1 MKHTYKIA
9 GMTCNNCKASVEK
22 YLSKIDHV
30 SEVSVNLEKGE
41 AEVKMNKHIS
51 TDILQKALPEK
62 YTLSEKKEKNVF
74 ASSSMSA
81 MPMEEEKSKLQQL
94 KPLLLIIFYIATA
107 SVLLHYKNWTWS
119 AFMLDFMGLFYIVFS
134 FFKMLDLKGF
144 PESFRMYDPL
154 AKRVPFYGKVY
165 PFIETALGLMFLLR
179 FEINIALII
188 TLIVLGIT
196 TIGVTKTLLDKKSIR
211 CACLGTAL
219 KLPMT
224 EATFIE
230 NAIMIGRSVIDH
242 FTNGTVDEIHVVY
255 NYFVNVAQQEIK
267 SETLL
272 PLAYDSIEDKVVDR
286 LYEPS
291 KESIVNTL
299 IPRHLNVQ
307 MWKYLLESYASEQAA
322 RMLSMENATSN
333 AQDMIKDLTL
343 QFNKARQA
351 AITTEMLEIVG
362 GAEALG

>member
-107 SVLLHYKNWTWS
+107 SVLLNYKNWTWS

-230 NAIMIGRSVIDH
+230 NAIMIVM
-242 FTNGTVDEIHVVY
+242 
-255 NYFVNVAQQEIK
+255 A
-267 SETLL
+267 TLM
-272 PLAYDSIEDKVVDR
+272 
-286 LYEPS
+286 
-291 KESIVNTL
+291 L
-299 IPRHLNVQ
+299 IN
-307 MWKYLLESYASEQAA
+307 
-322 RMLSMENATSN
+322 
-333 AQDMIKDLTL
+333 
-343 QFNKARQA
+343 
-351 AITTEMLEIVG
+351 
-362 GAEALG
+362 